1 MVRRDKWLNQ
11 FSEWYQYIIE
21 NAGIIDYRYPIK
33 GCGVWLPYGF
43 KIRKNVI
50 SIICKFLDETGHEE
64 VLFPLMITSEMI
76 GKESEHIRSFE
87 NQVFW
92 VTHAGGRELNEK
104 LALRPTSET
113 AIAPMLKLWIRSHA
127 DLPKKIYQVVSVFR
141 YETKAT
147 RPLIRMRE
155 ITTFKEAHTFHES
168 FEDAERQIN
177 EAVEIYKKFFDNLGI
192 PYLISRR
199 PDWDKFAGAS
209 YSIAFDTIL
218 PDGRTLQIGTI
229 HNLNQNFS
237 KAFEITFEK
246 MDGTRDYA
254 WQTCYGISE
263 RVIASLIAIHGDD
276 HGLVLPPKIA
286 PIQVVVIPIP
296 YKGYEED
303 VNRKCVD
310 ISKQL
315 KDVNIRVVE
324 DFREKL
330 TPGSKF
336 FEWELKG
343 IPVRVEIGPQDVKNK
358 TVTLTRRDLL
368 EKKVVKDDTLIENVL
383 KMFNDI
389 EENLRKRA
397 LEFQL
402 NRIYRVRDVE
412 EIVKMLNNG
421 VFVFEAGWCGKDRCG
436 LMLEEKTNLNVL
448 GVPVDKNFD
457 DKNEERCII
466 CQEKAELIIRLAKSY

>member
-155 ITTFKEAHTFHES
+155 ITTFKEAHTFHKS

-246 MDGTRDYA
+246 MDGTRDYV

-303 VNRKCVD
+303 VNRKCVG

-457 DKNEERCII
+457 DTNEERCII

>member
-1 MVRRDKWLNQ
+1 MKRDKWLNQ

-21 NAGIIDYRYPIK
+21 NAGLIDYRYPIK

-43 KIRKNVI
+43 KIRKNVL
-50 SIICKFLDETGHEE
+50 SIIRRLLDETGHEE
-64 VLFPLMITSEMI
+64 VLFPLMITSEMLS
-76 GKESEHIRSFE
+76 KESEHVRSFE

-92 VTHAGGRELNEK
+92 VTHAGEKELNEK

-127 DLPKKIYQVVSVFR
+127 DLPKKIYQIVSVFR

-168 FEDAERQIN
+168 LEDAERQIN
-177 EAVEIYKKFFDNLGI
+177 EAVEIYKKFFDSLGI
-192 PYLISRR
+192 PYLISKR
-199 PDWDKFAGAS
+199 PEWDKFAGAS

-246 MDGTRDYA
+246 RDGTRDFV

-263 RVIASLIAIHGDD
+263 RVIASLIAVHGDD
-276 HGLVLPPKIA
+276 HGLVLPPKVA
-286 PIQVVVIPIP
+286 PIQVVIIPIP

-303 VNRKCVD
+303 VNRKCINARD
-310 ISKQL
+310 QL
-315 KDVNIRVVE
+315 KNANIRVVE

-343 IPVRVEIGPQDVKNK
+343 VPVRVEVGPQDVKNK
-358 TVTLTRRDLL
+358 TVTLVRRDTL
-368 EKKVVKDDTLIENVL
+368 ERRVVGDDVLVENVL
-383 KMFNDI
+383 KIFDDI
-389 EENLRKRA
+389 EENLRRRA

-402 NRIYRVRDVE
+402 SRVYRAKSVE
-412 EIVKMLNNG
+412 EIIGMLSKG
-421 VFVFEAGWCGKDRCG
+421 VFVFEVEWCGKDECG

-448 GVPVDKNFD
+448 GIPIDKSLD
-457 DKNEERCII
+457 DKEEKRCII
-466 CQEKAELIIRLAKSY
+466 CGEKAKLMIRLAKSY